1 MSSATVHLS
10 NEYHPSTQ
18 ILSLNRFLMRSH
30 LHFITLTKNH
40 HHSSPLKQRLNKA
53 LSRTSKRTPIWV
65 SSLNLINEC
74 RFMSVRRHINFTI
87 SLVGSFH
94 LFIFF
99 YLLSWSFEPNCPLHT
114 RGSKIWPNH
123 TQPEL
128 KMIRDDDLWFGHCAE
143 IDARP
148 DINAINISLHN

>member
-40 HHSSPLKQRLNKA
+40 SQLTTKAEIKQSPFSQK
-53 LSRTSKRTPIWV
+53 TPIWM

-74 RFMSVRRHINFTI
+74 RFMSARRHINFTI
-87 SLVGSFH
+87 TLVGSFH

-114 RGSKIWPNH
+114 RGSIIWPNH

-143 IDARP
+143 MDARP